1 MQTSEQSASADWQ
14 INPGHD
20 HLVDPLLDA
29 LVLLSKYHGAPCSED
44 SLTEGLPL
52 VDNRLT
58 PNLVPRSAERAG
70 LSARLATQP
79 LAEISTLLLPA
90 LLLFKERSCCVLL
103 ELDHDQGRARVLLPE
118 AGGGE
123 TWMAIDELEGL
134 YAGHLFYV
142 KKRYRFDE
150 RSPELIDTRRDHWF
164 WSTLRENRLLFLD
177 VIVASVLIN
186 LFAVAS
192 PLFVMNVYDRVIPN
206 LAFESLW
213 VLAVGIVIV
222 FSFDFII
229 RQLRAHFI
237 DLVGKKIDLQLS
249 ARIFS
254 RVMGIRMEARPPSVG
269 AFANQL
275 QSFESVRDFITSATL
290 TSLIDLPF
298 ALFLLLV
305 IWIVAGPLAL
315 VPLIAMLVMVAYSV
329 YVQRPLARAIVAS
342 GQFAAQ
348 KHATL
353 VESLSGLESVRIAGA
368 QSQFQENWERN
379 VSEMGRLEMTSRR
392 LSTSVASLSS
402 YLQQLVTVGTVVLGV
417 YQVAEGQLS
426 MGGII
431 AAVMLGS
438 RAVMPMAQLSLLATR
453 YNQAKASMAL
463 INQVMEMPE
472 EQSLERKY
480 LNRPVLNGDIEF
492 DQVDFQY
499 PNQEG
504 TALRGVSFKIRA
516 GEKVG
521 IIGRIGAGK
530 SSINRLL
537 LGLYQPSKGAI
548 RVDGVNLAQ
557 IHPADLRRNI
567 GAVTQENQLF
577 YGSIRDNI
585 LLGAPFSTDESLVK
599 AADFGGVSDFTNT
612 DPQGLE
618 RQVGEG
624 GRFLSGGQ
632 RQAIAMARA
641 ALLRPPI
648 FLLDEPSSQL
658 DNRAEQAL
666 LNRLKALGPNRTLL
680 LTTHKTSMLAAVD
693 RLLVIDQGRLVADGP
708 KDQVL
713 AQLSAGQV
721 QSGTGRHQVAGDSP

>member
-1 MQTSEQSASADWQ
+1 MQSSEHSATAAWQ
-14 INPGHD
+14 VEPQDD
-20 HLVDPLLDA
+20 HPNDPLVEA
-29 LVLLSKYHGAPCSED
+29 LVLLSQHHGNPCSED

-58 PNLVPRSAERAG
+58 PDLVPRSAERAG
-70 LSARLATQP
+70 LAARLASQP
-79 LAEISTLLLPA
+79 LSSVSTLLLPA
-90 LLLFKERSCCVLL
+90 LLLLNDRSCCVLL
-103 ELDHDQGRARVLLPE
+103 ELDRDQGRARILQPE

-123 TWMAIDELEGL
+123 TWLDLDALEGL

-142 KKRYRFDE
+142 KKKYRFDE
-150 RSPELIDTRRDHWF
+150 RSPEVIDTRRHHWF
-164 WSTLRENRLLFLD
+164 WSTLRENRLLYLD
-177 VIVASVLIN
+177 VVVASVLIN

-213 VLAVGIVIV
+213 VLATGILIV
-222 FSFDFII
+222 FTFDFIM

-237 DLVGKKIDLQLS
+237 DLVGKKLDLKLS

-275 QSFESVRDFITSATL
+275 QSFESVREFITSATL
-290 TSLIDLPF
+290 SSLIDLPF
-298 ALFLLLV
+298 ALLLVLV

-315 VPLIAMLVMVAYSV
+315 VPLVAMLVMVAYSF
-329 YVQRPLARAIVAS
+329 YVQRPLARAIVES
-342 GQFAAQ
+342 GQYAAQ
-348 KHATL
+348 KNATL
-353 VESLSGLESVRIAGA
+353 VEGLSGLESLRIAGA
-368 QSQFQENWERN
+368 QSQFQEQWERN
-379 VSEMGRLEMTSRR
+379 VSEMGRLEMASRR

-402 YLQQLVTVGTVVLGV
+402 YLQQLVTVATVVLGV
-417 YQVAEGQLS
+417 YQVAEGALS

-438 RAVMPMAQLSLLATR
+438 RAITPMAQLSLLATR
-453 YNQAKASMAL
+453 YNQAKAAMGL
-463 INQVMEMPE
+463 IDQVMKMPE

-480 LNRPVLNGDIEF
+480 VNRPELFGDIEF
-492 DQVDFQY
+492 DQVDFRY
-499 PNQEG
+499 PHQEG
-504 TALRGVSFKIRA
+504 SALRGVSFRIRA

-537 LGLYQPSKGAI
+537 LGLYQPSAGAI
-548 RVDGVNLAQ
+548 RIDGINLAQ

-567 GAVTQENQLF
+567 GSVTQENQLF
-577 YGSIRDNI
+577 FGSIRDNI
-585 LLGAPFSTDESLVK
+585 LLGAPYSSDERLVK

-612 DPQGLE
+612 DPEGLE

-632 RQAIAMARA
+632 RQAVAMARA

-658 DNRAEQAL
+658 DNRAERAL
-666 LNRLKALGPNRTLL
+666 LERLKSLGPNRTLL
-680 LTTHKTSMLAAVD
+680 LTTHKTSMLEAVD

-708 KDQVL
+708 KEKVL
-713 AQLSAGQV
+713 ALLAE
-721 QSGTGRHQVAGDSP
+721 GRVRGARQGGEPTL